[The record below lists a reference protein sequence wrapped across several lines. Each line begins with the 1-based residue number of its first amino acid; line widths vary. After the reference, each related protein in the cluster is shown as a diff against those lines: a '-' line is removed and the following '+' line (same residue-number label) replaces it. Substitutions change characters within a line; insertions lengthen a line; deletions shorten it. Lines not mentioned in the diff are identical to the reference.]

1 MSTRTVLSPEERKKE
16 LLTWLQAIYD
26 VSNPEYIE
34 KNGLEGQPS
43 LSELYK
49 KVTGRPCGG
58 PYHKAIM
65 DLGVIRKLEKK
76 RYKRKFEWSRNRATP
91 NPWMATALYNR
102 CNSRCSQY
110 WNETGKERTEKK
122 EKRNQ
127 ELKVAAM
134 KENNVKELGLLE
146 FITEQGYEKS
156 YSIITPLSQFMAD
169 YLDSCKEKDVY
180 PISTNK
186 ITEKL
191 QEIGIKV
198 VRRDFGMAVYLKCKG
213 QEEPTPEPIEKKHDL
228 NLYGAYKDILEGVK
242 RLEEKVGSLYY
253 RNTPD
258 HIRAT
263 VYDAMPGAILSAEQK
278 LGVQLKLYSDREL
291 VEELRERGY
300 KIKFGRLV
308 MKGSKRKFKL

>member
-1 MSTRTVLSPEERKKE
+1 MSTRTVLPPEERKKE
-16 LLTWLQAIYD
+16 LLAWLQAVYD

-49 KVTGRPCGG
+49 KVIGRPCGG

-127 ELKVAAM
+127 ELKMEATKDMQREYFNEVQEDRVLIACKKANKEPKEIPN
-134 KENNVKELGLLE
+134 KENN
-146 FITEQGYEKS
+146 
-156 YSIITPLSQFMAD
+156 
-169 YLDSCKEKDVY
+169 
-180 PISTNK
+180 
-186 ITEKL
+186 
-191 QEIGIKV
+191 
-198 VRRDFGMAVYLKCKG
+198 
-213 QEEPTPEPIEKKHDL
+213 L

-258 HIRAT
+258 HIRAS
-263 VYDAMPGAILSAEQK
+263 VYDAMPGAILSVRTESIQGIRV
-278 LGVQLKLYSDREL
+278 LMPGMRGVVVQATDNMTS
-291 VEELRERGY
+291 
-300 KIKFGRLV
+300 
-308 MKGSKRKFKL
+308 

>member
-1 MSTRTVLSPEERKKE
+1 MSTRTVLPPEERKKE
-16 LLTWLQAIYD
+16 LLAWLQAIYD

-34 KNGLEGQPS
+34 KNGMEGQPS

-127 ELKVAAM
+127 ELKMEAAKDM
-134 KENNVKELGLLE
+134 QREYFNEVQEEQVITAGEVVVKE
-146 FITEQGYEKS
+146 T
-156 YSIITPLSQFMAD
+156 
-169 YLDSCKEKDVY
+169 KEV
-180 PISTNK
+180 PI
-186 ITEKL
+186 
-191 QEIGIKV
+191 G
-198 VRRDFGMAVYLKCKG
+198 R
-213 QEEPTPEPIEKKHDL
+213 KHDL

-258 HIRAT
+258 HIRVT
-263 VYDAMPGAILSAEQK
+263 VYDAMSGSILSAEQK

-308 MKGSKRKFKL
+308 VKGSKRKFKL

>member
-1 MSTRTVLSPEERKKE
+1 MSTRTVLPPEERKKE
-16 LLTWLQAIYD
+16 LLAWLQAIYD

-34 KNGLEGQPS
+34 KNGLESQPS

-49 KVTGRPCGG
+49 KVIGRPCGG

-127 ELKVAAM
+127 ELKMEAAKDM
-134 KENNVKELGLLE
+134 QREYFNEVQGDRILIACKKANKEPKEIPNKENN
-146 FITEQGYEKS
+146 
-156 YSIITPLSQFMAD
+156 
-169 YLDSCKEKDVY
+169 
-180 PISTNK
+180 
-186 ITEKL
+186 
-191 QEIGIKV
+191 
-198 VRRDFGMAVYLKCKG
+198 
-213 QEEPTPEPIEKKHDL
+213 L

-258 HIRAT
+258 HIRAS

-308 MKGSKRKFKL
+308 VKGSKRKFKL